1 LAEKS
6 ETPKCAN
13 TAGFLS
19 KPSLKGNDMD
29 NEMIT
34 DFVVSTL
41 ISLGGAL
48 AMVQTYVW
56 IEMAA
61 TLIKRFI

>member
-1 LAEKS
+1 
-6 ETPKCAN
+6 
-13 TAGFLS
+13 
-19 KPSLKGNDMD
+19 MD